1 MRMHPS
7 AAPEVDTAP
16 RSRDLTL
23 DLARVMCVVL
33 VVFVHVLFTGVGRA
47 DDGSLIIERTA
58 DHTPWFAA
66 ASWALNIMP
75 LFFVIGGF
83 TARTGWASTRRRGG
97 SATDFVRVR
106 LWRLARPALPLF
118 VFFAVA
124 LGVAR
129 ALPLGAGV
137 DDMVDTIAIGIGS
150 PLWFLAAYMLAQA
163 CAPFM
168 IRWHE
173 RRPLVPI
180 IALAGAAFAVDVFVQ
195 RVVTEAWGMPRIDV
209 ATYEPGSD
217 LFGLPNVLFVWLLA
231 QQIGF
236 VMADGFFERRRW
248 WQLGGIIV
256 AGYGLILLLVTLVPY
271 SDSMLRNQWP
281 PTVLMDVLA
290 VMQAA
295 LLALLHRPLTALM
308 ATKPAQAIVFV
319 IGSRLMTIYL
329 WHLPMIMILTGVELL
344 LPLPMPTPGGA
355 VWWWTRPAFLVVVL
369 ATVWL
374 LSLWLV
380 RFERVPAPGRP
391 RIAGSAPVV
400 IGVALFVVA
409 PLGIT
414 AYGLDVWLAITGAVL
429 TATALAITSWRAPE
443 PRS

>member
-1 MRMHPS
+1 MRMRPS
-7 AAPEVDTAP
+7 PAPEVDSVP
-16 RSRDLTL
+16 RPRDLTL
-23 DLARVMCVVL
+23 DLTRVVCVVL

-58 DHTPWFAA
+58 DHTPWFGA
-66 ASWALNIMP
+66 ASWVLNIMP

-83 TARTGWASTRRRGG
+83 TARAGWASMRSRGG
-97 SATDFVRVR
+97 GAADFVRVR

-129 ALPLGAGV
+129 VLPLGAGI
-137 DDMVDTIAIGIGS
+137 DEMVDTIAIGVGS

-180 IALAGAAFAVDVFVQ
+180 VALAMAAFAVDVFVQ
-195 RVVTEAWGMPRIDV
+195 KVVTEAWGMPRIDV
-209 ATYEPGSD
+209 TTYEPGSD

-236 VMADGFFERRRW
+236 LMADGFFARRRW
-248 WQLGGIIV
+248 WQLAAIIV
-256 AGYGLILLLVTLVPY
+256 AGYGLILLLVMVVPY

-295 LLALLHRPLTALM
+295 LLTLLHRPLTALM

-329 WHLPMIMILTGVELL
+329 WHLPMIMILTGIELL
-344 LPLPMPTPGGA
+344 LPLPMPAPGGA
-355 VWWWTRPAFLVVVL
+355 VWWWTRPVFLVVVL
-369 ATVWL
+369 AAVWA

-380 RFERVPAPGRP
+380 RFERVPASGRP
-391 RIAGSAPVV
+391 CIAGSAPVA
-400 IGVALFVVA
+400 IGVVLFVIA

-414 AYGLDVWLAITGAVL
+414 AYGLDVWLAIAGVVL
-429 TATALAITSWRAPE
+429 TSTALAITSWRPSV